1 MPAMDNIVA
10 REGMEQ
16 RIVPTDMAVRGNE
29 VKQHRNFSEKH
40 FPGVAACGFRLV
52 GHDGGAV
59 WDEAV
64 PVYVTRFGDQRE
76 HNLIFS
82 DWTEG

>member
-1 MPAMDNIVA
+1 MDNIVA
-10 REGMEQ
+10 CEGIEQ
-16 RIVPTDMAVRGNE
+16 RIVSTGMAVRDNE
-29 VKQHRNFSEKH
+29 IKQRRNFSEKH
-40 FPGVAACGFRLV
+40 FPGVAPCGFRLV

-64 PVYVTRFGDQRE
+64 PVYVTRFGDGRE